1 MTQSKDTSNSMTDQS
16 KPGAL
21 DLANVD
27 KDGFLVDHLSWDEDI
42 AQQLAQNEGIT
53 LTPEHWQLIHLIRQF
68 YAEFDISPAMRP
80 LSKYIKQHL
89 GAEKSGSI
97 YLMQLFPQSP
107 AKYLAKIAG
116 LPRPENCL

>member
-1 MTQSKDTSNSMTDQS
+1 MTKINT
-16 KPGAL
+16 
-21 DLANVD
+21 D
-27 KDGFLVDHLSWDEDI
+27 KDGFLLDHLSWNEEI
-42 AQQLAQNEGIT
+42 AEQLASNEGIQ
-53 LTPEHWQLIHLIRQF
+53 LSPQHWELIHLIRQF
-68 YAEFDISPAMRP
+68 YAEFDLSPAMRP

-89 GAEKSGSI
+89 GADKADSI

>member
-1 MTQSKDTSNSMTDQS
+1 MVEIK
-16 KPGAL
+16 
-21 DLANVD
+21 VD
-27 KDGFLVDHLSWDEDI
+27 KEGFLLDHLTWNEDI
-42 AQQLAQNEGIT
+42 AEQLAHNEKIE
-53 LTPEHWQLIHLIRQF
+53 LTSQHWQLIHLIRQF
-68 YAEFDISPAMRP
+68 YSEYDLSPAMRP

-89 GAEKSGSI
+89 GADKAGSI

>member
-1 MTQSKDTSNSMTDQS
+1 MTN
-16 KPGAL
+16 L
-21 DLANVD
+21 LID
-27 KDGFLVDHLSWDEDI
+27 KDGFLIDHLSWNEET
-42 AQQLAQNEGIT
+42 AEQLAANENIS

-68 YAEFDISPAMRP
+68 YDEFDLSPAMRP
-80 LSKYIKQHL
+80 FAKYIKFHL
-89 GAEKSGSI
+89 GAEKASSI